1 MVNGEGYCSLT
12 ATRLNLENSSQ
23 DLVCSG
29 SVVVLETGP
38 RRSED
43 LEIWFRSGGSW
54 QLGVG
59 ANETE
64 DYPAVALPAEAY
76 FQPYKSTAQV

>member
-38 RRSED
+38 KRSGD
-43 LEIWFRSGGSW
+43 LEIWESGS
-54 QLGVG
+54 
-59 ANETE
+59 
-64 DYPAVALPAEAY
+64 ALVEVDSSVLARMKQRIIP
-76 FQPYKSTAQV
+76 P